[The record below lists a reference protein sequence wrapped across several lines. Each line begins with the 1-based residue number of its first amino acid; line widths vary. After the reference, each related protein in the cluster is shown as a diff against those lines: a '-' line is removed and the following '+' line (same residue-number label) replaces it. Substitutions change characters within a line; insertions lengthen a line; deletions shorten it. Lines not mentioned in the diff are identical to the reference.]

1 MLCTP
6 LRLRRKAGI
15 QTMRRDDSADPCAP
29 GGVGLADTGW
39 RLACPSNG
47 QGRESAKMVSGVV
60 GADME
65 MEVQGPLLG
74 MASACE
80 PILRDLPQWFG
91 IPEATEQYLKDIEGL
106 PTFIASLEGEA
117 VGFLTLREHSEY
129 AAEIH
134 VMGVRPELHRNGV
147 GRALVCGAESS
158 LRKRGFEYMQVKT
171 LSERH
176 PDLNYARTRAF
187 YSAMGFRPL
196 EEFPELWGEE
206 NPCLQMIKSL
216 AAGRPAPDT

>member
-1 MLCTP
+1 MV
-6 LRLRRKAGI
+6 AG
-15 QTMRRDDSADPCAP
+15 M
-29 GGVGLADTGW
+29 
-39 RLACPSNG
+39 
-47 QGRESAKMVSGVV
+47 V

-65 MEVQGPLLG
+65 IEVQGPLLG

-106 PTFIASLEGEA
+106 PTLTASFDRDA
-117 VGFLTLREHSEY
+117 VGFLTLREHSDY

-134 VMGVRPELHRNGV
+134 VMGVRPELHRTGI
-147 GRALVCGAESS
+147 GRALVTRAEEYLCG
-158 LRKRGFEYMQVKT
+158 RGVEFLQVKT

-176 PDLNYARTRAF
+176 PDSNYARTRAF

-196 EEFPELWGEE
+196 EEYPELWGEE
-206 NPCLQMIKSL
+206 NPCLQMIKGLVGGRL
-216 AAGRPAPDT
+216 APNR